1 MTPSEEIVDVLECE
15 EKTIS
20 LEEVQRAIDEI
31 VAKLSQPKSIKLNYT
46 VRKSGEGVGVIETI
60 AIAFVG
66 ALAKEAA
73 ITTWKELIWPSLK
86 LRFGNKIRG
95 KSK

>member
-31 VAKLSQPKSIKLNYT
+31 VAKLSQPKSN
-46 VRKSGEGVGVIETI
+46 
-60 AIAFVG
+60 
-66 ALAKEAA
+66 
-73 ITTWKELIWPSLK
+73 
-86 LRFGNKIRG
+86 
-95 KSK
+95 